1 MARDHLHVVMLPGP
15 TFGHLIPFF
24 QLSVALAKAG
34 IHVSFVSTPGNIQR
48 LPKLPPNLA
57 TLINMV
63 EFPLPS
69 LGNDLLPEGAEATI
83 DVPVEKADYI
93 KAAYDRLQ
101 YPISQFIAEQLPDWI
116 IIDFSGHWAVE
127 IAQNYNIGLVYF
139 SVFSAATAIFFG
151 HPPDYYFVGEHQK
164 KAWPS
169 PESMTKPPK
178 WVSFPSSVA
187 YRGYEAIG
195 LHAGVYAENASGI
208 SDAARF
214 TEVLRACKALAIRS
228 CREFEGEYLSL
239 HEKLMGKPVI
249 PVGLLPQERH
259 GVIGSDSSWKMI
271 FEWLDKQEPKKP
283 FWAIDDADSL
293 PLGFIDITSGKGM
306 VCMSWVPQMEILA
319 HPSIGGSLFHSG
331 WGSAIE
337 MLQFGHCL
345 VVLPFIYDQPLNARL
360 FVEKGLAVE
369 VERGEDGSFSRDGI
383 AKAVRLFM
391 VSKEG
396 DKFKARVR
404 EAAAIFRDENL
415 HQMCYIGHFVEYL
428 KHGMEEGF
436 AC

>member
-1 MARDHLHVVMLPGP
+1 MR
-15 TFGHLIPFF
+15 
-24 QLSVALAKAG
+24 
-34 IHVSFVSTPGNIQR
+34 
-48 LPKLPPNLA
+48 
-57 TLINMV
+57 
-63 EFPLPS
+63 
-69 LGNDLLPEGAEATI
+69 
-83 DVPVEKADYI
+83 
-93 KAAYDRLQ
+93 
-101 YPISQFIAEQLPDWI
+101 
-116 IIDFSGHWAVE
+116 
-127 IAQNYNIGLVYF
+127 
-139 SVFSAATAIFFG
+139 
-151 HPPDYYFVGEHQK
+151 
-164 KAWPS
+164 
-169 PESMTKPPK
+169 
-178 WVSFPSSVA
+178 
-187 YRGYEAIG
+187 
-195 LHAGVYAENASGI
+195 
-208 SDAARF
+208 
-214 TEVLRACKALAIRS
+214 
-228 CREFEGEYLSL
+228 
-239 HEKLMGKPVI
+239 
-249 PVGLLPQERH
+249 
-259 GVIGSDSSWKMI
+259 
-271 FEWLDKQEPKKP
+271 KP

-293 PLGFIDITSGKGM
+293 PLGFIDTTSGKGM

-383 AKAVRLFM
+383 AKAVRLVM